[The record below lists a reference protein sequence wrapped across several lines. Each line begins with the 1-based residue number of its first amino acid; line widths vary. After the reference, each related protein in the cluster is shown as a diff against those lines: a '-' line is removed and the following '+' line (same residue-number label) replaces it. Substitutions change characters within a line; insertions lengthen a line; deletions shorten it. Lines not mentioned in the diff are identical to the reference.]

1 MNVKYLYDIS
11 NNEIL
16 FKKELIHIKQEI
28 QDAIDSIEYIE
39 ELRNNIEDYC
49 ELSSNFHSCA
59 MNNNYELLTCNNYC
73 IYILNQI
80 LKDGKIVY
88 DYKMKNILLLKDQTE
103 KDIEEEYLN
112 YIFNMFEKG
121 FKSRIYDTS
130 NHIND
135 DILETINI
143 IFNNFNLDIIQELIE
158 INPIIFIFSEQNH
171 FALPLHCIMGYN
183 TELFLDKNKKIDFQL
198 LFSTIINVLT
208 ECILTR
214 LFTFNLLDLDINILM
229 KEYSLTKEELKISI
243 GQSIANYIVD
253 SKKDKLLNELLHIV
267 KRNEA
272 LRLNN

>member
-112 YIFNMFEKG
+112 YIFNMFEKV
-121 FKSRIYDTS
+121 FK
-130 NHIND
+130 
-135 DILETINI
+135 
-143 IFNNFNLDIIQELIE
+143 
-158 INPIIFIFSEQNH
+158 
-171 FALPLHCIMGYN
+171 
-183 TELFLDKNKKIDFQL
+183 
-198 LFSTIINVLT
+198 
-208 ECILTR
+208 
-214 LFTFNLLDLDINILM
+214 
-229 KEYSLTKEELKISI
+229 
-243 GQSIANYIVD
+243 
-253 SKKDKLLNELLHIV
+253 
-267 KRNEA
+267 
-272 LRLNN
+272 